1 MIKESLF
8 AAEEREAKLDK
19 LGDILQVLE
28 KHVDFKAL
36 SQAIDQ
42 SAPRPDRTQGG
53 RPPFPTEVMIRVVVL
68 QQLYR
73 VPRKTT
79 QISHQ
84 VTVDIANQPMP
95 AGNRL
100 FFTRLERFF
109 FSLKAISIRP
119 SGALCLLTGKSRG
132 HAAGFQAT

>member
-1 MIKESLF
+1 MDLSEILFSLSNGRLTQDE
-8 AAEEREAKLDK
+8 AE
-19 LGDILQVLE
+19 
-28 KHVDFKAL
+28 
-36 SQAIDQ
+36 
-42 SAPRPDRTQGG
+42 
-53 RPPFPTEVMIRVVVL
+53 
-68 QQLYR
+68 QLIHNLR